1 MNLLQRL
8 RRLRLP
14 ALAVLLALVMTA
26 CAVSAPQ
33 GSPAPSQSAPT
44 VSQPAPAPEP
54 TPEPEAELP
63 DPEGYYYD
71 VEGVVRYLDAYGC
84 LPGNFITKDE
94 ARALGWSGGS
104 VERFREGAAIGGDRF
119 GNREG
124 LLPRA
129 DGRSYTECDI
139 DTLGADS
146 RGAKRLVFSGD
157 GLYFYTEDHYE
168 HFEELY
174 VTEEGDVVWK

>member
-26 CAVSAPQ
+26 CAVSSPR

-124 LLPRA
+124 LLPNA
-129 DGRSYTECDI
+129 QGRTWYECDVNYA
-139 DTLGADS
+139 GGY
-146 RGAKRLVFSGD
+146 RGSERVLWSND
-157 GLYFYTEDHYE
+157 GLIYYTDDHYSS
-168 HFEELY
+168 FTRLY
-174 VTEEGDVVWK
+174 